1 MEYRVRETLEKFFKS
16 YMNERNLEKTLE
28 CVSEEIISVG
38 TGEQE
43 IAKNKS
49 ELAQLLKEEFSVNS
63 SPVYFVMGNYTE
75 TVMHPEVCCA
85 FCVLTVR
92 MEDSHGDFYSMN
104 TRFSAV
110 CGIEQGQWKILSMHL
125 STPTAEQSEE
135 EFFPLKYGREVV
147 RKLSMESNR
156 ELIRLMTNTFPGGII
171 GGYLEKGFPL
181 YVINDEMLGYLG
193 YTYEEL
199 VRETKE
205 MVIETIAPEDRD
217 RVEQY
222 VMEQVQETGSYEI
235 QYRLLK
241 KNGERMWVVDKGR
254 KIVTEEGRDA
264 IISVVIDIS
273 KSMKR
278 QEMLQKEADHDALT
292 GILNRKAAI
301 RLIEASFEQDRDG
314 VLFVMDIDDFKLL
327 NDTWGHRAGDQV
339 LTGFADILKKNS
351 RTDDVC
357 ARLGGDEFLVYF
369 PGLDR
374 EKTAAE
380 RAEMIRRQFRE
391 LNQGKYG
398 EVQLSVTIGI
408 AVRGGQE
415 TFDQMYSAADQA
427 LYKAKRTRKGSFL
440 FSYREDA
447 DHT

>member
-1 MEYRVRETLEKFFKS
+1 
-16 YMNERNLEKTLE
+16 
-28 CVSEEIISVG
+28 
-38 TGEQE
+38 
-43 IAKNKS
+43 
-49 ELAQLLKEEFSVNS
+49 
-63 SPVYFVMGNYTE
+63 
-75 TVMHPEVCCA
+75 
-85 FCVLTVR
+85 
-92 MEDSHGDFYSMN
+92 
-104 TRFSAV
+104 
-110 CGIEQGQWKILSMHL
+110 
-125 STPTAEQSEE
+125 
-135 EFFPLKYGREVV
+135 
-147 RKLSMESNR
+147 
-156 ELIRLMTNTFPGGII
+156 
-171 GGYLEKGFPL
+171 
-181 YVINDEMLGYLG
+181 
-193 YTYEEL
+193 
-199 VRETKE
+199 
-205 MVIETIAPEDRD
+205 
-217 RVEQY
+217 
-222 VMEQVQETGSYEI
+222 
-235 QYRLLK
+235 
-241 KNGERMWVVDKGR
+241 MWVVDKGR

-391 LNQGKYG
+391 LNQENTGRYSFRSPS
-398 EVQLSVTIGI
+398 ESLSE
-408 AVRGGQE
+408 AVRRPLIRCTVQRIRRCIRRSVPEKVLFCSRIVRMQITRNLRWYVGRMPQISE
-415 TFDQMYSAADQA
+415 LKDNK
-427 LYKAKRTRKGSFL
+427 KAGFRRKITPKPCFL
-440 FSYREDA
+440 FAFAYNDFSFITTSAHHNSDVHSFFASVEWNHVSFRRDA
-447 DHT
+447 VHGHGATPFSTLFGFSTVILYVTPLYFLVTMKSPKPEGTHGSMQRPPSVG

>member
-391 LNQGKYG
+391 LNRGKYR
-398 EVQLSVTIGI
+398 EVQLSVSIGI
-408 AVRGGQE
+408 AVRGAQE

-427 LYKAKRTRKGSFL
+427 LYQAKRIGKGSFL
-440 FSYREDA
+440 FSHREDA
-447 DHT
+447 DNT